1 VKAKTIAKVLASK
14 HASWVK
20 SITDPEVQKVANDST
35 IITGGCIPS
44 LLLNTDVNDF
54 DIYFR
59 SPEAALTIAQYYAK
73 VFTQKNGAY
82 RIEARI
88 EGDRVKL
95 KVDKSKNVE
104 IAGDVE
110 SLEDTDNVV
119 PNRKDGTDVIE
130 EADAIDAATLEKEA
144 ETKRYQPLF
153 LSSNAITLSTKVQLI
168 IRFTGEPESIHE
180 NYDFVHCTNY
190 WCSWDGQLTFR
201 KEALEAILTKELRY
215 VGSKYPICSVIRTRK
230 FLARGWTINAGQ
242 YVKMCFQISLL
253 DLTNIEVLKDQLVG
267 VDSAYFNTLISELKK
282 KQFEDSSFV
291 LDQGYLISIIDRI
304 F

>member
-1 VKAKTIAKVLASK
+1 MKAKTIAKVLASK

-20 SITDPEVQKVANDST
+20 SITDPEVQRIANDNT
-35 IITGGCIPS
+35 IITGGCITS

-54 DIYFR
+54 DLYFR
-59 SPEAALTIAQYYAK
+59 SPEAALAIAQYYAK
-73 VFTQKNGAY
+73 VFTQKNGTY

-95 KVDKSKNVE
+95 KVDKSRNVE
-104 IAGDVE
+104 TAGDVE
-110 SLEDTDNVV
+110 NLEDTDNVV
-119 PNRKDGTDVIE
+119 PNREDGTEVIE

-144 ETKRYQPLF
+144 EAKRYQPLF

-190 WCSWDGQLTFR
+190 WCSWNGQLTLR

-242 YVKMCFQISLL
+242 YVKMCFQISQL

-267 VDSAYFNTLISELKK
+267 VDFAYFNTLISELKK
-282 KQFEDSSFV
+282 KQFENSNFV